1 VVELLREAA
10 GRNKG
15 REEGDVQ
22 SIRRGWMLRG
32 CELRTTVFAGSREIL
47 RTVIFGCE
55 LLCWVSR
62 GPLDSVFCDELLYSV
77 VSREFCTTVSTV
89 SSNFLY
95 TTVLA
100 VSLWYFVGCWL
111 AVSKEQS
118 VLDCGFDQGRH
129 RVAEGFGH
137 GGPGYP

>member
-32 CELRTTVFAGSREIL
+32 CELRTTVFVGSREIL
-47 RTVIFGCE
+47 RTVIFGC
-55 LLCWVSR
+55 
-62 GPLDSVFCDELLYSV
+62 ELLYSV

>member
-10 GRNKG
+10 GRDKG
-15 REEGDVQ
+15 WEEGDVQ
-22 SIRRGWMLRG
+22 AIRRGWMLRG
-32 CELRTTVFAGSREIL
+32 CELRTTVIAGSREIL

-55 LLCWVSR
+55 LLCWVNR

-77 VSREFCTTVSTV
+77 VSREFCTMVPTV

-100 VSLWYFVGCWL
+100 VSLWYFVDCWL
-111 AVSKEQS
+111 VVSKEQS
-118 VLDCGFDQGRH
+118 VLNCGLI
-129 RVAEGFGH
+129 
-137 GGPGYP
+137 